1 MKADSKKISFFMS
14 SASRCTKG
22 NFKVNHSAETG
33 SRVFFRLPQVA
44 HRYSVSRATIWRW
57 IKSGTLPEPVKLSP
71 STVGFYSDQL
81 AAFDTK
87 ARGTNVGDA
96 N

>member
-1 MKADSKKISFFMS
+1 VKVRFDAKQSQGE
-14 SASRCTKG
+14 KG

-81 AAFDTK
+81 EAFDSK
-87 ARGTNVGDA
+87 ARGVSVGGA